1 MRELS
6 DGEREKLA
14 EMKIG
19 QVSTIL
25 HGVYLKVEMKRENN
39 LIEVKER
46 IACALKLIEEAI
58 ELGAIDFREARIR
71 DMRREEIEAHRREVE
86 GRIIKPYDG
95 TVEDLKNMH
104 IGELKLTVR
113 TLNNLKN
120 MHITSVYE
128 LVQLTESQLM
138 ESRCFGKKSL
148 RELEDKLADKGLMLK
163 QEEV

>member
-14 EMKIG
+14 GLKID
-19 QVSTIL
+19 QVSKIIERVPWLIRQTS
-25 HGVYLKVEMKRENN
+25 ENN
-39 LIEVKER
+39 LLAAKES
-46 IACALKLIEEAI
+46 IACALKLMEEALD
-58 ELGAIDFREARIR
+58 LGAVEFREAKIR
-71 DMRREEIEAHRREVE
+71 EMRREEIEAHRRELE

-104 IGELKLTVR
+104 IGELELTVR

-128 LVQLTESQLM
+128 LVQLTESQLV

-163 QEEV
+163 QEDV

>member
-14 EMKIG
+14 GLKID
-19 QVSTIL
+19 QAKEAIQEVPWLIRQTA
-25 HGVYLKVEMKRENN
+25 ENH
-39 LIEVKER
+39 LLEAKET

-71 DMRREEIEAHRREVE
+71 DMRREEIEAHRRELE

-104 IGELKLTVR
+104 IGELELTVR

-128 LVQLTESQLM
+128 LVQLTESQLV

-163 QEEV
+163 QEDV